1 MQARARRRVH
11 SPELKRTVIAECGQ
25 PGASVSAVSLAHGLN
40 ANLVRKWLHGR
51 GVKTDGE
58 SGPTAAARPMKFMP
72 VALAGADDALVRTD
86 HACHAPADIHIELR
100 RGSAQMAV
108 RWPSSQA
115 GGCASWLRELTG
127 LLLK

>member
-11 SPELKRTVIAECGQ
+11 SPELKKAVIAECRQ

-51 GVKTDGE
+51 GVNTDGE
-58 SGPTAAARPMKFMP
+58 SRPTDAAMPMKFMP
-72 VALAGADDALVRTD
+72 VALAGADDTVVRTD
-86 HACHAPADIHIELR
+86 HACHAGADIHVELR

-115 GGCASWLRELTG
+115 GVCASWLGELTG